1 LKNRDVM
8 IGNIPNHVLMK
19 ILRLLRCN
27 RLNLDKNISPF
38 VDYVR
43 VLPRAKYFYHTYTSS
58 CIQKLRNNANRLVLF
73 FPSRYDFEGAAET
86 ESEHHQKPK
95 KYDREE
101 F

>member
-1 LKNRDVM
+1 M

-19 ILRLLRCN
+19 ILRLLRCS

-43 VLPRAKYFYHTYTSS
+43 VLPREKYFYFAESHIRVHASKNYET
-58 CIQKLRNNANRLVLF
+58 IQIDQYCF
-73 FPSRYDFEGAAET
+73 FPNRYDFEGAAET
-86 ESEHHQKPK
+86 ESEHRQKPK